1 MPGYTLTL
9 QESREVA
16 DGTRLFVFDKPEGYD
31 YQAGQYV
38 AMTLPK
44 LVAEDQK
51 GASRS
56 LSIASAPYEDHLY
69 FTMRGGE
76 SGFKQTLW
84 QMNPGDTVTVTKA
97 VGFFTTHG
105 DERENGQEPIVFL
118 VGGIG
123 ITPVR
128 SILKQAEHDQ
138 SGRSFTLFYSNRFQK
153 DAAFHEELKGLKLEN
168 FRYVTVLSQSEEPCE
183 ETDEERGYIC
193 NPMLHKYV
201 DGPEKSLY
209 YLVGSPQFI
218 EAMEDMLEGMGVP
231 KERRKKDPF
240 TGLRVLPNR

>member
-1 MPGYTLTL
+1 MANFTITL

-31 YQAGQYV
+31 FTAGQYV

-51 GASRS
+51 GATRS
-56 LSIASAPYEDHLY
+56 LSIASAPFEDSLY
-69 FTMRGGE
+69 FAMRGGE

-84 QMNPGDTVTVTKA
+84 QMKPGDTVTITKA
-97 VGFFTTHG
+97 VGFFTIPA
-105 DERENGQEPIVFL
+105 DDRPVVFL

-123 ITPVR
+123 ITPAR
-128 SILKQAEHDQ
+128 SILKQAEHEG
-138 SGRSFTLFYSNRFQK
+138 SKRPFTLFYSNRFQK
-153 DAAFHEELKGLKLEN
+153 DAAFHEELKDLKLER
-168 FRYVTVLSQSEEPCE
+168 FRYVTVLSQSQEPCA

-209 YLVGSPQFI
+209 YLVGSPSFI
-218 EAMEDMLEGMGVP
+218 EAMEGMLEEMGVP
-231 KERRKKDPF
+231 KEQRKKDPF